1 MPRLITRFSDTQKA
15 GSHKH
20 RKIALP
26 RSSGATSL
34 HSRTFSRHRM
44 LSVLHLNFALRNRPG
59 VTSNMQV
66 RFLFPSAKRG
76 NSLMERHQ
84 FSKTDKRTSLHSRN
98 AAILASRNR
107 MEVTSINMGSTPISP
122 SIWASGL
129 TARQQSHKLCK
140 HTSLHS
146 RGAPIFC
153 IPT

>member
-1 MPRLITRFSDTQKA
+1 M
-15 GSHKH
+15 SHYPIFRYAK
-20 RKIALP
+20 
-26 RSSGATSL
+26 SGKLQASKDSL
-34 HSRTFSRHRM
+34 APKFRGH
-44 LSVLHLNFALRNRPG
+44 LSPLAYIFAAPNCIRCCTLNFALRNRPG

-66 RFLFPSAKRG
+66 RFLFPSTKRG

-98 AAILASRNR
+98 AASLASRNR

-122 SIWASGL
+122 SKRASGL

-146 RGAPIFC
+146 RGAQFFNP
-153 IPT
+153 P